1 MAAME
6 SDLRFSDSARYRI
19 EIPSVEGPELFRA
32 VLEEAECRRIPVRRI
47 SEGSS
52 VMMLTEDEIRE
63 LIGG

>member
-1 MAAME
+1 MRTRTA
-6 SDLRFSDSARYRI
+6 SRYRI